1 MAFKQFLKKA
11 LIAGAAMAAAV
22 AQADQNPLQIEGD
35 LMQGGLITLTTPQDG
50 AHWVFDG
57 KRLPVTSDGRVLV
70 GFDRDEPAEVML
82 TQVAADGA
90 KREFPLAIKQREY
103 NIQRIEGISKRIMNP
118 EKLDYERIRKEVA
131 QTKAARKPVSSRED
145 FLKPWAWPLTGPITG
160 VFGSQRVYNGVP
172 KRPHYGLDIARPTG
186 TRVQAPLSGKVVL
199 AHPDMFYSGGTL
211 IIDHGHGLSSSFL
224 HLSKLLVEVGQ
235 VVEQGDEIA
244 EVGASGRATGPHLDW
259 RMNWGKRRVDPQL
272 LVGPMPE
279 EGKKSAN

>member
-1 MAFKQFLKKA
+1 MLFKRVLQVVSGVA
-11 LIAGAAMAAAV
+11 LLFCAILVQAGSANLA
-22 AQADQNPLQIEGD
+22 IEGN
-35 LMQGGLITLTTPQDG
+35 LVQGGLIFVAAPQDG
-50 AHWVFDG
+50 AYWQFDG
-57 KRLPVTSDGRVLV
+57 QRLPVASDGRVLI

-82 TQVAADGA
+82 TRVAADGA

-103 NIQRIEGISKRIMNP
+103 NIQRIEGISKRIMKP
-118 EKLDYERIRKEVA
+118 QKLDYARIRSEVA
-131 QTKAARKPVSSRED
+131 QTKAARKPVSVRED
-145 FLKPWAWPLTGPITG
+145 FLKAWAWPLTGPITG

-186 TRVQAPLSGKVVL
+186 TPVQAPLSGEVVL

-272 LVGPMPE
+272 LVGPMP
-279 EGKKSAN
+279 KAP